1 MTIPIHD
8 ADDPRLDYYRGLR
21 DRRLA
26 DASGRFIAEG
36 RRLTE
41 RLIASTLTVE
51 SILVDD
57 RRAREIGEI
66 APPQVPVYQA
76 SSQVMA
82 QLAGFAI
89 HTGVLSVGLRPRN
102 PTIDELIEPSGDGP
116 ITLMATS
123 MLKEPAN
130 VGAIV
135 RTCAAFG
142 VTGLIIGPRCCD
154 PFYRRAVRVSMGT
167 VFRLPI
173 RRSDD
178 LAADIAALQQHHHVQ
193 CIATTLNDAE
203 RLHDMRRP
211 ANDRLALLLG
221 HEVDGLE
228 PELEA
233 LCDRRVTLPMHLGT
247 DSLNVSVAAAV
258 FCYHFMP
265 PERPVRLPEADDL
278 NET

>member
-8 ADDPRLDYYRGLR
+8 ASDPRLDYYRGLR

-26 DASGRFIAEG
+26 DARGRFIAEG
-36 RRLTE
+36 KRLTE

-57 RRAREIGEI
+57 RRADEIIAI
-66 APPQVPVYQA
+66 APPEVPVYKA
-76 SSQVMA
+76 SREVMA

-89 HTGVLSVGLRPRN
+89 HTGVLSVGMRPRN
-102 PTIDELIEPSGDGP
+102 PTIDELVDDASGP
-116 ITLMATS
+116 ITLMIAP

-130 VGAIV
+130 VGAMV

-142 VTGLIIGPRCCD
+142 VTGLIIGPQCCD

-173 RRSDD
+173 RRSED
-178 LAADIAALQQHHHVQ
+178 LAADLHALRECHRVQ
-193 CIATTLNDAE
+193 CLATTLNDAE
-203 RLHDMRRP
+203 LLHDMQRP
-211 ANDRLALLLG
+211 RNDRLALLLG
-221 HEVDGLE
+221 HEVEGLE

-258 FCYHFMP
+258 FCYHFI
-265 PERPVRLPEADDL
+265 RPTKPIRLAEA
-278 NET
+278 EEE

>member
-1 MTIPIHD
+1 MTIPINDVNDH
-8 ADDPRLDYYRGLR
+8 RLDYYRGLR

-26 DASGRFIAEG
+26 DACGRFIAEG
-36 RRLTE
+36 KRLTE
-41 RLIASTLTVE
+41 RLIASDLTVE

-57 RRAREIGEI
+57 RRAAEIEAI
-66 APPQVPVYQA
+66 APADVPVYQA
-76 SSQVMA
+76 SREVMA
-82 QLAGFAI
+82 KLAGFAI
-89 HTGVLSVGLRPRN
+89 HTGVLSVGLRRRN
-102 PTIDELIEPSGDGP
+102 PTIDELVAGATGP
-116 ITLMATS
+116 ITLMVAP

-130 VGAIV
+130 VGAMV

-167 VFRLPI
+167 VFRVPI
-173 RRSDD
+173 RRSED
-178 LAADIAALQQHHHVQ
+178 LATDIRALQQQHQVQ

-203 RLHDMRRP
+203 LLHNARRP

-228 PELEA
+228 PDVEA

-265 PERPVRLPEADDL
+265 PARPIRLPEA
-278 NET
+278 E